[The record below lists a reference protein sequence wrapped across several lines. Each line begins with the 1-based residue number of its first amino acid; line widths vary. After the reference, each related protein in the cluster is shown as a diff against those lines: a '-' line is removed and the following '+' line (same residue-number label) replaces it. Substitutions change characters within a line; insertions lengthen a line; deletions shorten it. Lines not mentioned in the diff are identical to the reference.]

1 LDPLNAL
8 QTQLKDEIIR
18 RQESTQPA
26 ARSNNSM
33 GDRGMLQADWDV
45 VWMRMRKIMEAF
57 HAAPF
62 HTIWTAHADTVQDS
76 MTGKM
81 AMEPLFQGTKTKNE
95 ATRIPGIV
103 GYIRMVEHN
112 GETVPGVQFAGGAGA
127 LAGDRYRN
135 LGARRQAAPASSD
148 TSGWWSTTARACPV
162 CSSPV
167 VPVYW
172 PVTGTA
178 SWAREWPT
186 PRWPTS
192 TTRSSAENT
201 ERGEQNGF
209 RGQRGHLRRRRRA
222 GWYGRPG
229 PGPVRGRP
237 GRPRLEADPRQHLGQ
252 GRHLRRR
259 AGYCQEPQLAQRRQA
274 AGHLHLQAGG

>member
-1 LDPLNAL
+1 RPPVRSAQRSCAQRRSSTTAAGPDHSSVAAFHRHFFFSSRRRHTRFSRDWSSDVCSSDLVYRCTNWTESSAVLDAMINQHSEHGYKTVELDPLNAL

-81 AMEPLFQGTKTKNE
+81 AMAPLFQGTKTKNE

-112 GETVPGVQFAGGAGA
+112 GETVPGVQFAGGAGV
-127 LAGDRYRN
+127 LAGDRYRK
-135 LGARRQAAPASSD
+135 LGKGMAN
-148 TSGWWSTTARACPV
+148 
-162 CSSPV
+162 
-167 VPVYW
+167 
-172 PVTGTA
+172 
-178 SWAREWPT
+178 PT
-186 PRWPTS
+186 M
-192 TTRSSAENT
+192 
-201 ERGEQNGF
+201 
-209 RGQRGHLRRRRRA
+209 
-222 GWYGRPG
+222 
-229 PGPVRGRP
+229 
-237 GRPRLEADPRQHLGQ
+237 ADI
-252 GRHLRRR
+252 
-259 AGYCQEPQLAQRRQA
+259 YNKIFS
-274 AGHLHLQAGG
+274 